1 MAVSEAGE
9 LFSFVLQAIDRKIPA
24 TIMYVTFFIERNYGA
39 KINFLVYF
47 PFILSRMILYFEFE
61 GRRVNAEVTWP
72 KDGDPIEV
80 RVTDKKITK
89 DLPPDLYFDVRPGNK
104 VSYIVEDPQNK
115 RLVELQDV
123 LSRRLQEFV
132 TKS

>member
-1 MAVSEAGE
+1 
-9 LFSFVLQAIDRKIPA
+9 
-24 TIMYVTFFIERNYGA
+24 MYVTFFIERNYGA